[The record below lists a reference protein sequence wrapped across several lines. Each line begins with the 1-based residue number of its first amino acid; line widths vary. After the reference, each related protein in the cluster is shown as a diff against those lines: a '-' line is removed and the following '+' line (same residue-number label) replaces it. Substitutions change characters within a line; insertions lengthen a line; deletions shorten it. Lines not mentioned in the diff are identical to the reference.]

1 MINLFHIPQHK
12 IDTSEFSHLLH
23 DKIIEEFEQSF
34 AGYVGAKYA
43 CFANSASSLIYLSLR
58 GLNTTVK
65 IPSIMPP
72 VVPNA
77 IINSGN
83 KLEFYD
89 DVDWVGNMY
98 ELHQGIWDSA
108 QRVSRD
114 QYSQVAKGTDVMI
127 FSFYPTKPVGGCDG
141 GMIVSDNKYT
151 IDKYR
156 AMVLNGAKPSENS
169 WEREQIMFGYK
180 MHGNS
185 IQATIAY
192 ENFKKLD
199 DKKNK
204 LNDIRNVF
212 NTELGYNNLSLHL
225 YRIRVKD
232 NNNFVEQ
239 MKQAGI
245 QCGVHYKAFHK
256 SPLLKNMVK
265 YKPMPKSEL
274 EETQTVSIPFHE
286 KLTQE
291 NLKHIIKHVKKFR
304 DI

>member
-1 MINLFHIPQHK
+1 MINLFHIPQHT

-23 DKIIEEFEQSF
+23 DEIIEEFEQSF
-34 AGYVGAKYA
+34 AEYVGAKYA
-43 CFANSASSLIYLSLR
+43 CFANSASSLIYLALK
-58 GLNTTVK
+58 GLNTTIK
-65 IPSIMPP
+65 IPSVIPS

-77 IINSGN
+77 IVNSGN

-89 DVDWVGNMY
+89 DIDWVGNMY

-169 WEREQIMFGYK
+169 WERKQIMFGHK

-185 IQATIAY
+185 IQAKIAY

-199 DKKNK
+199 DKKHK
-204 LNDIRNVF
+204 INDIRNAF
-212 NTELGYNNLSLHL
+212 NLALGYHNMSLHL

-232 NNNFVEQ
+232 NSEFIRQ
-239 MKQAGI
+239 MKHVGI

-256 SPLLKNMVK
+256 SPLLKNMAK

-274 EETQTVSIPFHE
+274 EENQTVSIPFHE
-286 KLTQE
+286 NLTKQNIE
-291 NLKHIIKHVKKFR
+291 HIIEHVKKLGN
-304 DI
+304 I